1 MEANKGYK
9 RFCALGLPNGAFGL
23 EAGNDKAV
31 YFCTPVG
38 ADIIG
43 WLGVDGIHFCFIPSV
58 SNDIV
63 FAVSPMPCGEHYVEP
78 IAHTFEEFLSLILFC
93 KDASPLEQICYVM
106 EGHFC
111 ESVKD
116 VGESDCSIQDSV
128 LDILRSEFEIEARS
142 DTYQYVKILQAAFD
156 YTTIPFSDE
165 YYEVTGT
172 ERR

>member
-1 MEANKGYK
+1 
-9 RFCALGLPNGAFGL
+9 
-23 EAGNDKAV
+23 
-31 YFCTPVG
+31 
-38 ADIIG
+38 
-43 WLGVDGIHFCFIPSV
+43 
-58 SNDIV
+58 
-63 FAVSPMPCGEHYVEP
+63 MPCGEHYVEP

-93 KDASPLEQICYVM
+93 KDASLLEQICYVM

-116 VGESDCSIQDSV
+116 VRESDCSIQDSV

-165 YYEVTGT
+165 YYEVTET